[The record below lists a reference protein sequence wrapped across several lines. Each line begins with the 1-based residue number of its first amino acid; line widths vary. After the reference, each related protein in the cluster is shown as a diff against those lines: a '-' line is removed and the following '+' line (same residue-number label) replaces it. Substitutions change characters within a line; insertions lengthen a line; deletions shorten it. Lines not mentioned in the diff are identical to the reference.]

1 MKETINKL
9 TLWAA
14 KNSRDEVPKMVLEL
28 IEETEKLKKLK
39 KQIETFEVVAY
50 ARTNDR
56 GDLYDLRL
64 QNNPFIDQNYIV
76 PLFSNRRIKNV

>member
-1 MKETINKL
+1 MNETMNKL

-14 KNSRDEVPKMVLEL
+14 KNSREEVPKMVLEL
-28 IEETEKLKKLK
+28 IEEAEKIKKELDSFK
-39 KQIETFEVVAY
+39 VAAY
-50 ARTNDR
+50 ARINDR

-76 PLFSNRRIKNV
+76 PLYSRRSKNEY

>member
-1 MKETINKL
+1 MSTTNKL

-14 KNSRDEVPKMVLEL
+14 KNSREEVPKMVLEL
-28 IEETEKLKKLK
+28 IDEVEKLK
-39 KQIETFEVVAY
+39 KQIESFKVVAY

-64 QNNPFIDQNYIV
+64 QNNPLVDQSIIV
-76 PLFSNRRIKNV
+76 PLYSNRS